1 MAVVRQE
8 ALLGLLQVLG
18 ELVNWIGLFDGQVS
32 HALNSSNLQRV
43 LSTVLHLGVH
53 DRTSVMVTLV
63 LKLVLGTSK
72 NFVLPQHP
80 FSLGV
85 GLGEVGLKHN
95 LLFFAFLAGDID
107 QRFRESI

>member
-8 ALLGLLQVLG
+8 ALLGLLQVFG
-18 ELVNWIGLFDGQVS
+18 ELVNWISFFDGQVS
-32 HALNSSNLQRV
+32 HALNSRDLQRV

-53 DRTSVMVTLV
+53 NRTSVMVALV
-63 LKLVLGTSK
+63 LKLVLGASE
-72 NFVLPQHP
+72 NFVLPEHP
-80 FSLGV
+80 FGLGV

-107 QRFRESI
+107 QRFRESV